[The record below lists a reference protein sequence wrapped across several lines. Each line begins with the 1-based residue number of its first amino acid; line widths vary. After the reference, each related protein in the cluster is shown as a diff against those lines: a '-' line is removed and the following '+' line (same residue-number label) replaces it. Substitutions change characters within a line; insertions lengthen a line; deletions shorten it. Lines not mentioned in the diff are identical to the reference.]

1 MYVMKNRVCASQTAS
16 NGKMKLTG
24 ALDAIQDC
32 SLLWLE
38 SEPSFCDYLAAHNL
52 GMVIL
57 SRQIDIV
64 RLPMHGEKITVQT
77 SIFECNRAFGYRNTA
92 LYGEDG
98 LPCLLTWA
106 LGTFINR
113 ATEKLERIPQSEIDK
128 VSVEQRV
135 EMEYLDKK
143 IAVPNISGR
152 RTGLIEVKGSDIDL
166 YLHMNNVK
174 YIEVALDLLPE
185 DFAINR
191 LRVEYKKSAKLG
203 DLLHPQIIE
212 ASSTHGYLLLL
223 DAQDSP
229 YTIIELWG
237 GMIFG

>member
-1 MYVMKNRVCASQTAS
+1 MYVTKNRVCASQTACD
-16 NGKMKLTG
+16 GKMKLTG
-24 ALDAIQDC
+24 ALDAVQDC

-57 SRQIDIV
+57 SRQVDIV
-64 RLPMHGEKITVQT
+64 RLPIHGEKITVQT
-77 SIFECNRAFGYRNTA
+77 SIFDCNKAFGYRNTA

-106 LGTFINR
+106 LGTFVNK
-113 ATEKLERIPQSEIDK
+113 ATEKIERIPQSEIDK
-128 VSVEQRV
+128 VSVNQRI

-143 IAVPNISGR
+143 IAVPDISGR
-152 RTGLIEVKGSDIDL
+152 RIGLIEVKRSDIDL

-174 YIEVALDLLPE
+174 YIEVALNLLPE
-185 DFAINR
+185 AFEINR

-212 ASSTHGYLLLL
+212 ASSTHWYILLL

-237 GMIFG
+237 K